1 MTYFTNVIK
10 QFLKTLFFQTVRTT
24 HDHIIPQLPWY
35 LPISVDFYWSSA
47 ISRIKNNELIIK
59 GMVLLYA
66 IIILVPLL
74 YLLGK
79 YVLFRIGKRVWNSN
93 FTIFSHGNYVRLQLP
108 QVFSN
113 TVDVQDWIAQFE
125 LYCKANRVTN
135 DNLKKEILLS
145 RMDKENRELVKSRLA
160 ENESYVKVIRLI
172 ETLFAPNEPTIMQ
185 HVRNFGER
193 KQIASEN
200 VQKYYTELWR
210 LAKLAWPKSSIENL
224 EEYVSSQFISGLK
237 ETALKEKLLMD
248 KKKNIKIEELIT
260 LAERLEKNL
269 SLGSETV
276 SVKATQVITPINTL
290 NNNQTPNNN
299 LNTNNNNRNQSNLSN
314 QSNTNN
320 NSYNYNNVKCYNC
333 GRMGHYIRDCK
344 YPRTS
349 GRPSSSQ
356 N

>member
-1 MTYFTNVIK
+1 
-10 QFLKTLFFQTVRTT
+10 
-24 HDHIIPQLPWY
+24 
-35 LPISVDFYWSSA
+35 
-47 ISRIKNNELIIK
+47 
-59 GMVLLYA
+59 
-66 IIILVPLL
+66 
-74 YLLGK
+74 
-79 YVLFRIGKRVWNSN
+79 
-93 FTIFSHGNYVRLQLP
+93 
-108 QVFSN
+108 
-113 TVDVQDWIAQFE
+113 
-125 LYCKANRVTN
+125 
-135 DNLKKEILLS
+135 
-145 RMDKENRELVKSRLA
+145 
-160 ENESYVKVIRLI
+160 
-172 ETLFAPNEPTIMQ
+172 
-185 HVRNFGER
+185 
-193 KQIASEN
+193 
-200 VQKYYTELWR
+200 
-210 LAKLAWPKSSIENL
+210 
-224 EEYVSSQFISGLK
+224 LK

>member
-1 MTYFTNVIK
+1 
-10 QFLKTLFFQTVRTT
+10 
-24 HDHIIPQLPWY
+24 
-35 LPISVDFYWSSA
+35 
-47 ISRIKNNELIIK
+47 
-59 GMVLLYA
+59 MVLLYA

-125 LYCKANRVTN
+125 LYCKENRVTN

-210 LAKLAWPKSSIENL
+210 LAKLAEVFYREFRRIC
-224 EEYVSSQFISGLK
+224 
-237 ETALKEKLLMD
+237 KLTVH
-248 KKKNIKIEELIT
+248 IRV
-260 LAERLEKNL
+260 ER
-269 SLGSETV
+269 
-276 SVKATQVITPINTL
+276 
-290 NNNQTPNNN
+290 
-299 LNTNNNNRNQSNLSN
+299 NR
-314 QSNTNN
+314 T
-320 NSYNYNNVKCYNC
+320 
-333 GRMGHYIRDCK
+333 
-344 YPRTS
+344 
-349 GRPSSSQ
+349 
-356 N
+356 